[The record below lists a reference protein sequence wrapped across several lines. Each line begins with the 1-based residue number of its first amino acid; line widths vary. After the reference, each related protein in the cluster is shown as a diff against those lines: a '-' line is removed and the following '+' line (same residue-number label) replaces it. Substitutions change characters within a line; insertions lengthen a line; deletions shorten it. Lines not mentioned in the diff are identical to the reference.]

1 MIILRDIE
9 KVFTMFSVY
18 LWYKIAFKM
27 HWSSI
32 LGVGVRKFTPPK
44 KRMHKIPYSCN
55 QAWTSTPKVRN
66 KVKISL
72 LPYLFHIVPEVIATA
87 ISQGKLKRQRKKET
101 FFIFRWKDSMYENL

>member
-9 KVFTMFSVY
+9 NVFTIFSVY

-27 HWSSI
+27 HWSSDI
-32 LGVGVRKFTPPK
+32 RKLTPK

-55 QAWTSTPKVRN
+55 QAWTSAPKIRN
-66 KVKISL
+66 KVKVSL
-72 LPYLFHIVPEVIATA
+72 LPYLFHIVPEVIAIA
-87 ISQGKLKRQRKKET
+87 ISQGKLKRQILERKKET